1 VIQCRLNVKLN
12 DPVVLPATLSRDGD
26 RLFCPLARPVSIG
39 IFMEYRIEHRLNHE
53 LGHAL
58 RKPHVQHVM
67 KADITEDRRE
77 YTARLCR
84 AKAVM

>member
-1 VIQCRLNVKLN
+1 
-12 DPVVLPATLSRDGD
+12 
-26 RLFCPLARPVSIG
+26 
-39 IFMEYRIEHRLNHE
+39 MEYRIEHRLNHE